1 MFLGF
6 DRFERRVARRGGV
19 PLVDPTLWRDDA
31 FVTGLWVTLTY
42 FAGHAATLLM
52 LSLFLQGGLHLSP
65 IWAGLTLVPFS
76 LGFAAGSSFSGKLM
90 HWLSTRALH
99 VGAAVSAL
107 GIGLMLWQA
116 RRAETGSVPAVFTL
130 GLLLYGIGRGFVSAP
145 LFSVVLGRIRHGGE
159 AGAAAGVLSTV
170 QQVAHSAGLA
180 AIGVVLFGTLPPTP
194 APGDYTRAFTLAG
207 IANAALLAVAS
218 ALILRLPRRGEN

>member
-1 MFLGF
+1 MIQ
-6 DRFERRVARRGGV
+6 
-19 PLVDPTLWRDDA
+19 
-31 FVTGLWVTLTY
+31 Y
-42 FAGHAATLLM
+42 
-52 LSLFLQGGLHLSP
+52 
-65 IWAGLTLVPFS
+65 
-76 LGFAAGSSFSGKLM
+76 
-90 HWLSTRALH
+90 

-116 RRAETGSVPAVFTL
+116 GRSTAGKFPVAFTV

-145 LFSVVLGRIRHGGE
+145 LFSVVLGRVRHGGE

-180 AIGVVLFGTLPPTP
+180 AIGVVLFGTLPATP

-207 IANAALLAVAS
+207 IANLLLAVAS
-218 ALILRLPRRGEN
+218 ALILRLPTRERE